1 MPDYQ
6 DLFDQVDAA
15 YEEILALERALV
27 RIPSVNTGVMPTGNE
42 TPVAEYAR
50 DWLAQDGIASE
61 ILESAAGRGNLISGR
76 EGS

>member
-1 MPDYQ
+1 MPDYR

-15 YEEILALERALV
+15 QEEILALHQAMV

-50 DWLAQDGIASE
+50 DWLAQDGI
-61 ILESAAGRGNLISGR
+61 
-76 EGS
+76 GS